1 MNYLKSITTTVLNST
16 GVAFPFSI
24 GERIPGIDPANTIWD
39 IREGVRRD
47 DATPLTLFIFD
58 STLPPLQPGNK
69 DRRTLM
75 QLARNALKKLRTIRH
90 PDVLKYV
97 DSVETD
103 THVYI
108 ATERVRPLEA
118 VFRDWETG
126 GTLTSSSSS
135 KGKARE
141 DWIGWGVK
149 SIATATAFLNSPP
162 LSLHHSY
169 LIPSSVFITPSME
182 WRLGGFDLLTT
193 RDDPAG
199 VLWGLGGVAP
209 GGAGERCGPEVRKG
223 GWGVLR
229 DTDPAQADTYLLA
242 LLLFSL
248 YNPSSPLPSLTSQ
261 PSSSSSGALPKVLFP
276 SWRRMLSPNPRT
288 RLLTTSFVAEASLT
302 GFWTN
307 NPLASLVEGLDGFE
321 LLSEGDKLGLLRTI
335 KDAVSSGTIP
345 APFLLYRVLPSLLHS
360 LSLPAAPSGAMLPL
374 VLDLG
379 RLVPPADYGKLVL
392 EPVVR
397 LYASPDRGTRMALL
411 DGLEQYADKLDAKTV
426 QDKIWPH
433 LITGF
438 ADTVPV
444 IREATVKA
452 IYPLASKL
460 SDRMM
465 NNDLLRLLARMQSDT
480 EPSIRTNTCIL
491 LGRLAPN
498 LGPNTKKKVL
508 VPAFARSLKDPFV
521 HARVAG
527 LMALMATV
535 ELFDKDDLAG
545 KVIPNMAFTLV
556 DREKLVREQAF
567 KAMNMFVKRLE
578 GIVATMPDT
587 VEERSPNLGP
597 ITTTSPSNSS
607 TNQAGLVNSAAGAAG
622 ALAGWAIA
630 SLGKQLSSNEQHSSL
645 SASSGATLAPPSS
658 SVTPNGSSFS
668 TPATSPRLSTDS
680 GIFDRR
686 STTTKLPG
694 VKVAPPVVR
703 SNLGVG
709 GSGLGMKLGGGKKMK
724 DGGLEEVLADEWDDG
739 DGSVENAWG
748 DDLIDVNADADDWA
762 AFESAPQTVEVPPP
776 QSYYITPATPSKPTT
791 TTTKPSLQTSPPKLP
806 NPPSSVKVTTS
817 IQSNLN
823 PTSSQSKSINTS
835 KTSTPIQSDAKTH
848 SDSKMPSNTKT
859 QLPIQMNQPQ
869 RDVKSPIST
878 VNEDD
883 SSHTNLATMSKEE
896 KEKEMSRRR
905 EERKARIAAMKEGK
919 KK

>member
-149 SIATATAFLNSPP
+149 SIAVATAFLNSPP

-578 GIVATMPDT
+578 GIVATM
-587 VEERSPNLGP
+587 VCSPIFFFFLQL
-597 ITTTSPSNSS
+597 TSIGVQCISHKYQ
-607 TNQAGLVNSAAGAAG
+607 TY
-622 ALAGWAIA
+622 
-630 SLGKQLSSNEQHSSL
+630 SSL
-645 SASSGATLAPPSS
+645 IHFYLHD
-658 SVTPNGSSFS
+658 FI
-668 TPATSPRLSTDS
+668 L
-680 GIFDRR
+680 
-686 STTTKLPG
+686 
-694 VKVAPPVVR
+694 
-703 SNLGVG
+703 
-709 GSGLGMKLGGGKKMK
+709 
-724 DGGLEEVLADEWDDG
+724 
-739 DGSVENAWG
+739 
-748 DDLIDVNADADDWA
+748 
-762 AFESAPQTVEVPPP
+762 
-776 QSYYITPATPSKPTT
+776 TPS
-791 TTTKPSLQTSPPKLP
+791 
-806 NPPSSVKVTTS
+806 
-817 IQSNLN
+817 
-823 PTSSQSKSINTS
+823 
-835 KTSTPIQSDAKTH
+835 PILWKNAPRT
-848 SDSKMPSNTKT
+848 
-859 QLPIQMNQPQ
+859 
-869 RDVKSPIST
+869 
-878 VNEDD
+878 
-883 SSHTNLATMSKEE
+883 
-896 KEKEMSRRR
+896 
-905 EERKARIAAMKEGK
+905 
-919 KK
+919 